1 VGEASPQSIRT
12 AKMKQ
17 VLLGALLWQEEPHQD
32 LHQDLGVR
40 IPTPK
45 RQCNTTLTL
54 VTHHDMI
61 RTPVGNMTLM
71 EEHPVVREATHQLQA
86 THRRQV
92 MAATQRQ
99 AIVMTTHRRRCQA
112 LHRPVMERPH
122 HLVTMT
128 SAVGLATM
136 ATMAATVL
144 TGRRL
149 VMVRRRRRLVMVR
162 RPVAMGHR
170 QVTLLAIQG
179 HLAMGTRMAHHR
191 QTMARLA
198 ATPAKIVTATSGTG
212 VAAGAKE
219 VAANVAAT
227 VAAKMEESAEMV
239 AVMVMRRTRGVAAQA
254 VRRAAKRGRATMMVW
269 MRRMMTGPS
278 QISILKMC

>member
-1 VGEASPQSIRT
+1 
-12 AKMKQ
+12 MKQ

-32 LHQDLGVR
+32 LHQDPGVR

-112 LHRPVMERPH
+112 LHRPVMERLRH
-122 HLVTMT
+122 QATMT

-149 VMVRRRRRLVMVR
+149 VMVRR
-162 RPVAMGHR
+162 PVAMGHR

-179 HLAMGTRMAHHR
+179 HLAMATRMAHHR

-227 VAAKMEESAEMV
+227 VAAKMEESAERV
-239 AVMVMRRTRGVAAQA
+239 AAMVMRRTRGVAAQG